1 MLDVVHATGVST
13 RTMMRPWR
21 YAVALN
27 VLAAAMAL
35 AGETTRTEAAG
46 LRFALPRI
54 WTRVPT
60 MAETRAAQY
69 RLPPAPGDV
78 AETDFAVFFH
88 GEGQGGSATENL
100 ERWYSRFAPRD
111 GRPSRDVAIVT
122 TRTTGD
128 LRVTAID
135 LSGTWVGSATQPTA
149 AGISGYRLLG
159 AVVEGKGGPWILEI
173 LGPAATVDRAKPD
186 FDLLLSSLEA
196 HR

>member
-1 MLDVVHATGVST
+1 
-13 RTMMRPWR
+13 MRSWR
-21 YAVALN
+21 HVVALP
-27 VLAAAMAL
+27 VLTAAIAFA
-35 AGETTRTEAAG
+35 AETMRTEAAG
-46 LRFALPRI
+46 LRFTLPRT

-69 RLPPAPGDV
+69 RIPSAPGDI
-78 AETDFAVFFH
+78 AETEFAVFFH
-88 GEGQGGSATENL
+88 GEGQGGNATENL

-111 GRPSRDVAIVT
+111 GRPSREVAAVT

-128 LRVTAID
+128 LRVTSID
-135 LSGTWVGSATQPTA
+135 LPGTWIGSATQPTG

-173 LGPAATVDRAKPD
+173 LGPAPTVDQAKAD
-186 FDLLLSSLEA
+186 FDVLLSSLEA